1 MTNNLK
7 RAINLNQIYSTLQ
20 SGKDNALFVQK
31 DTKEKSRLIQSFF
44 QKNLDLLESQNKAE
58 RKAAK
63 NFFEQYK
70 ECVQIKYRRKSLWQK
85 LWRLKKNPYF
95 VLQKSENEIFDR
107 LSASRPDIQQKYQSF
122 IDDFIDMICQKI
134 KMLKQQQRK
143 NAFKV
148 LPSVLD
154 QNGAIKPKR
163 LALVHT
169 SRYKPLQKNGAFCI
183 QTTSTATNFEYPRNT
198 VHFSIN
204 HHVHSHLAGA
214 WNDCPFVVIAP
225 FVPTMQK
232 NGLPAGISSV
242 DTFFELG
249 AGQDLILPDQTHF
262 IMPAEN
268 RNLQG
273 HLFATAG
280 HRTLYKTDH
289 FTDAEKAF
297 ISSDPTLSDQ
307 EYAGL
312 LKLKLTSMMIEKLGY
327 ATQAEQEQFADV
339 NNYEKDSFAK
349 KVANLGESLGVKSS
363 ADAALHAS
371 QFLGENGFGAV
382 VNTVYDTVKSMEILL
397 MGADNAPIKVK
408 KQLGKDTIIIG
419 QKSQEKSFDK
429 SDFEYYCKNL
439 HQMHRLQDY
448 LTQQGEEKML
458 QTKAN
463 PKTIECY
470 NLWKSKMQQKIG
482 RIYPKSNQFDFD
494 RFVESVKSKQWNVT
508 LKTSQKD
515 F

>member
-122 IDDFIDMICQKI
+122 IDDFIDMIRPKI

-169 SRYKPLQKNGAFCI
+169 SRYKPLQKKRRFLY
-183 QTTSTATNFEYPRNT
+183 S
-198 VHFSIN
+198 
-204 HHVHSHLAGA
+204 
-214 WNDCPFVVIAP
+214 NDI
-225 FVPTMQK
+225 
-232 NGLPAGISSV
+232 
-242 DTFFELG
+242 D
-249 AGQDLILPDQTHF
+249 
-262 IMPAEN
+262 
-268 RNLQG
+268 G
-273 HLFATAG
+273 HEF
-280 HRTLYKTDH
+280 
-289 FTDAEKAF
+289 
-297 ISSDPTLSDQ
+297 
-307 EYAGL
+307 
-312 LKLKLTSMMIEKLGY
+312 
-327 ATQAEQEQFADV
+327 
-339 NNYEKDSFAK
+339 
-349 KVANLGESLGVKSS
+349 
-363 ADAALHAS
+363 
-371 QFLGENGFGAV
+371 
-382 VNTVYDTVKSMEILL
+382 
-397 MGADNAPIKVK
+397 
-408 KQLGKDTIIIG
+408 
-419 QKSQEKSFDK
+419 
-429 SDFEYYCKNL
+429 
-439 HQMHRLQDY
+439 
-448 LTQQGEEKML
+448 
-458 QTKAN
+458 
-463 PKTIECY
+463 
-470 NLWKSKMQQKIG
+470 
-482 RIYPKSNQFDFD
+482 
-494 RFVESVKSKQWNVT
+494 
-508 LKTSQKD
+508 
-515 F
+515 

>member
-1 MTNNLK
+1 MRYSFERK
-7 RAINLNQIYSTLQ
+7 DINQ
-20 SGKDNALFVQK
+20 
-31 DTKEKSRLIQSFF
+31 KSRLVHAFF
-44 QKNLDLLESQNKAE
+44 QKNLMLWESSDKVEHN
-58 RKAAK
+58 AAATI
-63 NFFEQYK
+63 FEQFK
-70 ECVQIKYRRKSLWQK
+70 DCVQIKYRRNSLWQK
-85 LWRLKKNPYF
+85 LWHTKKNPYF
-95 VLQKSENEIFDR
+95 VLQKNEIEVFDR
-107 LSASRPDIQQKYQSF
+107 LIKSHPDIQKKYQTF
-122 IDDFIDMICQKI
+122 IDDFIDMIRPKI

-204 HHVHSHLAGA
+204 HHVYSHLAGA

-268 RNLQG
+268 RDLKG
-273 HLFATAG
+273 HLFAAAG

-297 ISSDPTLSDQ
+297 ISSDPALSDQ

-349 KVANLGESLGVKSS
+349 KVAKLGESLGVQSS

-397 MGADNAPIKVK
+397 MEADNAPIKVK
-408 KQLGKDTIIIG
+408 KVLGKDTIIIG

-439 HQMHRLQDY
+439 YQMHRLQDY

-463 PKTIECY
+463 SKTIECY

-482 RIYPKSNQFDFD
+482 RIYPKSNQFDFG
-494 RFVESVKSKQWNVT
+494 RFVENVKSKQWNVT